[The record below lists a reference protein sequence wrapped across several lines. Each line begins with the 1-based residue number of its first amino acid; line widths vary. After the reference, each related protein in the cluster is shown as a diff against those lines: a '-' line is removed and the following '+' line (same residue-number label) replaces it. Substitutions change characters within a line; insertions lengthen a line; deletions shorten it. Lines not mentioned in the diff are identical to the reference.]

1 MDLKSCLIT
10 LCVAVQLP
18 LFLTAPSVDGKSS
31 IKSAGDMESLR
42 GIIIELENVLYK
54 LKDYSRSLQEQD
66 SFKGD
71 SSQDFGK
78 SRDDE
83 EDELPHSSKN
93 SLPLSSSS
101 SSNEDEVSFKDAI
114 EYLVALAK
122 QKKAEK
128 RDHDIPFPFKP
139 KDG

>member
-1 MDLKSCLIT
+1 MDLKSCLIS
-10 LCVAVQLP
+10 LCIVVQLP
-18 LFLTAPSVDGKSS
+18 LFLTAPSVDGRSS
-31 IKSAGDMESLR
+31 VKSAGDTESLR

-54 LKDYSRSLQEQD
+54 LKDYSRRQEDPDSIKGDASQD
-66 SFKGD
+66 SGR
-71 SSQDFGK
+71 GK
-78 SRDDE
+78 STDE
-83 EDELPHSSKN
+83 EAELPPSKSN
-93 SLPLSSSS
+93 LPLSSSS
-101 SSNEDEVSFKDAI
+101 SEQEEVSLKDAI